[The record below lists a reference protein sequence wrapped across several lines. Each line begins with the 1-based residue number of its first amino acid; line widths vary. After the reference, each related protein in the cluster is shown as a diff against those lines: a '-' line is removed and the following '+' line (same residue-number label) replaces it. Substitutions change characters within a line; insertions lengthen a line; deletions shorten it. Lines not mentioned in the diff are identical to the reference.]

1 MNISNLF
8 QKSKRKLNILCHR
21 DIFTVMVIILIG
33 FAGFGLGRLSIIEK
47 NKETVKIKFPEYLSA
62 TVLNSQDS
70 DESGVNSS
78 PAAPAPSSGEGLL
91 VASKNG
97 SKYHFPWCSGGKS
110 ISEKNKIW
118 FDSAE
123 DARKSG
129 YTPAANCKGLK

>member
-47 NKETVKIKFPEYLSA
+47 NKEAVKIKFPEYLSA
-62 TVLNSQDS
+62 TILNSQDS

-78 PAAPAPSSGEGLL
+78 PAAPMSLLGEGLL
-91 VASKNG
+91 VASRNG

-118 FDSAE
+118 FDSIE
-123 DARKSG
+123 DARKAG

>member
-1 MNISNLF
+1 MNISNFF
-8 QKSKRKLNILCHR
+8 QKSKRKLNILYR
-21 DIFTVMVIILIG
+21 SDIFTATTIILIG
-33 FAGFGLGRLSIIEK
+33 FAGFGLGRISIIEK
-47 NKETVKIKFPEYLSA
+47 NKEAVKIEFPEYLSA
-62 TVLNSQDS
+62 TVLNSQNS
-70 DESGVNSS
+70 DKSNTSLSS
-78 PAAPAPSSGEGLL
+78 VASAPPTGEGLL

-123 DARKSG
+123 DARKAG

>member
-8 QKSKRKLNILCHR
+8 QKSKRKLNILCRR
-21 DIFTVMVIILIG
+21 DIFIVMVIILIG

-62 TVLNSQDS
+62 TVLNSQDG
-70 DESGVNSS
+70 DESGANSS
-78 PAAPAPSSGEGLL
+78 PAAPMSLSGEGLL
-91 VASKNG
+91 VASRNG

-118 FDSAE
+118 FGSIE
-123 DARKSG
+123 DARKAG